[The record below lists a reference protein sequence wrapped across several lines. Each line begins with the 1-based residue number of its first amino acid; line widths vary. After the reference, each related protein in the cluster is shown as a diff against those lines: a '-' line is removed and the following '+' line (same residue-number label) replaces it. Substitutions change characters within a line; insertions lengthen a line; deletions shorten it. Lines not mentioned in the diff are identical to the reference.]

1 MSHHISGLSPS
12 PPDSPKSPSRTPLSR
27 CRCSGSQAPFS
38 YLLSFRVSAKIW
50 RMEFP
55 RGNSEPLQLSMR
67 QCQAAFGQR
76 LPSSPSRGCGAGGA
90 GEEDREPVPGEA
102 AARAPAQPA
111 PAAPGF
117 LWDPQSAA
125 AIHPSVQRRPPGWEG
140 AIPGGFKQPRA
151 PEWGGPERGFTTET
165 P

>member
-76 LPSSPSRGCGAGGA
+76 LPSSPSRGCGAGGGGGGGPGA
-90 GEEDREPVPGEA
+90 GAWRGGRSRACAASSSGPRFSMGSPIRSSDSPERA
-102 AARAPAQPA
+102 AA
-111 PAAPGF
+111 AAG
-117 LWDPQSAA
+117 LG
-125 AIHPSVQRRPPGWEG
+125 RRDS
-140 AIPGGFKQPRA
+140 
-151 PEWGGPERGFTTET
+151 RGI
-165 P
+165 